1 MVKYDLFVFASGKK
15 LMIKYL
21 LGAILA
27 LAVIGGAFK
36 YESNDTSWQLIIL
49 KKEALNSVTNGAIR
63 IYKLFPDIKSLFSD
77 SDLAD
82 TAEIILED

>member
-1 MVKYDLFVFASGKK
+1 
-15 LMIKYL
+15 MIKYL

-36 YESNDTSWQLIIL
+36 YESNENSWQLIIL

-63 IYKLFPDIKSLFSD
+63 IYKLFPDIKSVFLD
-77 SDLAD
+77 SELTDA
-82 TAEIILED
+82 AGIILEEN